1 MEYFNKIDGEK
12 CYLSPINLDDVA
24 LYTKWLNDPEIIE
37 YLTLRSKV
45 ISLHSEK
52 EHLEKMSYEHNY
64 GIVTKENNKLI
75 GNCGFLEL
83 DHLNRNCE
91 VGIFIGD
98 KEYLG
103 KGYGTEALK
112 LLISYGIN
120 YLNIRNFMLRV
131 FSNNERAIKSYKK
144 IGFNKIGIRRK
155 SIIANR
161 KEYDMVYMDM
171 LDEDFID

>member
-1 MEYFNKIDGEK
+1 M
-12 CYLSPINLDDVA
+12 
-24 LYTKWLNDPEIIE
+24 YTKWLNDPEIIE
-37 YLTLRSKV
+37 FLSLRTKM

-64 GIVTKENNKLI
+64 GIITKEDNKLI
-75 GNCGFLEL
+75 GNCGFLNL

-120 YLNIRNFMLRV
+120 NLNIRNFMLRV
-131 FSNNERAIKSYKK
+131 FSNNERAIKSYRKSGFKK
-144 IGFNKIGIRRK
+144 IGNRRK
-155 SIIANR
+155 SIIAKKR
-161 KEYDMVYMDM
+161 
-171 LDEDFID
+171 I

>member
-1 MEYFNKIDGEK
+1 M
-12 CYLSPINLDDVA
+12 V
-24 LYTKWLNDPEIIE
+24 
-37 YLTLRSKV
+37 
-45 ISLHSEK
+45 
-52 EHLEKMSYEHNY
+52 
-64 GIVTKENNKLI
+64 
-75 GNCGFLEL
+75 
-83 DHLNRNCE
+83 
-91 VGIFIGD
+91 
-98 KEYLG
+98 

-155 SIIANR
+155 AIIANR

>member
-12 CYLSPINLDDVA
+12 CYLSPINLDDVE

-37 YLTLRSKV
+37 YLTLRTKV

-83 DHLNRNCE
+83 DHLNRI
-91 VGIFIGD
+91 V
-98 KEYLG
+98 K
-103 KGYGTEALK
+103 
-112 LLISYGIN
+112 
-120 YLNIRNFMLRV
+120 
-131 FSNNERAIKSYKK
+131 
-144 IGFNKIGIRRK
+144 
-155 SIIANR
+155 
-161 KEYDMVYMDM
+161 
-171 LDEDFID
+171 